1 MREAFDATE
10 IFPANLSLSALVA
23 DAKKRTLP
31 ESSIWCVFRDRPCA
45 EPRTTLRLEARHPEA
60 RYPADG
66 RPSGG
71 GPADGRPSG
80 GGPADGRPPDGGRDT
95 RRIGVLTHQL
105 HMRSGQ
111 LDPIAR
117 RDIFG
122 PKRRT
127 AAGAGAGCVSENPQR
142 RALPPCASP
151 PCT

>member
-10 IFPANLSLSALVA
+10 IFPANLSLSALVV

-31 ESSIWCVFRDRPCA
+31 ESSIWCVLRDRPCA

-60 RYPADG
+60 RY
-66 RPSGG
+66 
-71 GPADGRPSG
+71 PADGRPSG

-127 AAGAGAGCVSENPQR
+127 AAGAGA
-142 RALPPCASP
+142 
-151 PCT
+151 